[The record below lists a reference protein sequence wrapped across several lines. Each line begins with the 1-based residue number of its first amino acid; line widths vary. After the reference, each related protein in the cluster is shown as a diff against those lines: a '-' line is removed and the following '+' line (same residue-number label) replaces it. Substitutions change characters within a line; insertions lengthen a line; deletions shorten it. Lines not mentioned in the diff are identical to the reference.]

1 MGARR
6 RRSGRL
12 GQSSQGEL
20 HTRRPTA
27 TASRWRRIRR
37 EPLASGFSLT
47 PPSPPVGEVS
57 PPRAAKPV
65 TADDLVAWGMPRAS
79 AFRHF
84 AAAHRSG
91 EYAVTVLE
99 RTTSHGAR
107 RKVRA
112 VILTAAQIAAT
123 QREIASR

>member
-1 MGARR
+1 M
-6 RRSGRL
+6 
-12 GQSSQGEL
+12 
-20 HTRRPTA
+20 
-27 TASRWRRIRR
+27 
-37 EPLASGFSLT
+37 
-47 PPSPPVGEVS
+47 GEVS

-112 VILTAAQIAAT
+112 VLLSAAQIAAT